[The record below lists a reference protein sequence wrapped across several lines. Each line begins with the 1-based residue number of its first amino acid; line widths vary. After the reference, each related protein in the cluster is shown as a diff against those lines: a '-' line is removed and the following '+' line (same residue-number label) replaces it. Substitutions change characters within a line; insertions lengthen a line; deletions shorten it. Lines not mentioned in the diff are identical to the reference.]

1 MENKAKFYTFIQNNS
16 GGHFSVN
23 DRICEYVIIEA
34 IDADDANMRAENI
47 GIYFNGCENGRDCD
61 CCGDRWNFQYNDDG
75 NDVPSIFGTPV
86 TKTYTSWYRSG
97 CIIHYLDGRVE
108 KVTFE
113 EEPKLS

>member
-1 MENKAKFYTFIQNNS
+1 MENKAKFYTFNQNNS
-16 GGHFSVN
+16 GGHFDVN

-47 GIYFNGCENGRDCD
+47 GIYFNGCEDGRDCD
-61 CCGDRWNFQYNDDG
+61 CCGDRWYPQDNG
-75 NDVPSIFGTPV
+75 EGKDVPSIFGTPV

-97 CIIHYLDGRVE
+97 CIIYYLDGRVE

-113 EEPKLS
+113 EDPKLS